1 MGVVYAGFI
10 VVIGGFHPEGK
21 GVAVAG
27 AAGLGA
33 NFPVGQQVVLT
44 VLFGPCGELHAV
56 HAAGIGYGAGDSVA
70 GGIHIRDLGVGNGGT
85 GLIRS
90 NRYLGGVLIRRVA
103 VRRFAVL
110 VGVLLVNGIE
120 RYIDFTGLIGR
131 DVQCKAVIG
140 AAVKCIVQTLIVV
153 LVGDDLMTLVVDIDV
168 HRHLCIGGVRVKSPA
183 LYINVILPAL
193 HHVHAQIGEVV
204 GATLYIGVGQII
216 LRVYDG
222 AAITNFK
229 MKMRAGSIASDTGF
243 CENRSLFY
251 MITNRN
257 FKTAGFEVT
266 VIGFDTVS
274 VIDHNV
280 VCVAAVTTGFCL
292 IGGAVGS
299 KGAAVVVSGAV
310 RTSTAPIKC
319 GNNSTR
325 FGSNNCGTNRSFE
338 IGTSMSTITVNTIC
352 DIGINGK
359 GVFSAIRKSHRRQRR
374 KYSEQHGER

>member
-10 VVIGGFHPEGK
+10 VVIGSFHPEGK

-33 NFPVGQQVVLT
+33 DFPAGQQVVLT

-56 HAAGIGYGAGDSVA
+56 HAAGIGHGAGDSVA

-140 AAVKCIVQTLIVV
+140 AAVKGIIQLLIVV

-204 GATLYIGVGQII
+204 AGDRTRKIDITEKSAVGFAFTGAVDVAKGNGCFTVAFGNSPVVFRNLNGTAV
-216 LRVYDG
+216 D
-222 AAITNFK
+222 
-229 MKMRAGSIASDTGF
+229 
-243 CENRSLFY
+243 LFY
-251 MITNRN
+251 NSN
-257 FKTAGFEVT
+257 VAGVIAVT
-266 VIGFDTVS
+266 VVPAGNSAYARFR
-274 VIDHNV
+274 
-280 VCVAAVTTGFCL
+280 AVLKPG
-292 IGGAVGS
+292 
-299 KGAAVVVSGAV
+299 SGAV
-310 RTSTAPIKC
+310 VIPTTGIAADKLRL
-319 GNNSTR
+319 
-325 FGSNNCGTNRSFE
+325 
-338 IGTSMSTITVNTIC
+338 IT
-352 DIGINGK
+352 
-359 GVFSAIRKSHRRQRR
+359 
-374 KYSEQHGER
+374 

>member
-1 MGVVYAGFI
+1 MGVIYTGFI

-27 AAGLGA
+27 AAGLGID
-33 NFPVGQQVVLT
+33 FPVGQQVVLT

-56 HAAGIGYGAGDSVA
+56 HAAGIGHGAGDSVA

-90 NRYLGGVLIRRVA
+90 DSYLGGIRV
-103 VRRFAVL
+103 VIRFAVL
-110 VGVLLVNGIE
+110 VGILLVNGID
-120 RYIDFTGLIGR
+120 RYINFTGLFGH
-131 DVQCKAVIG
+131 DVLIKAVIG
-140 AAVKCIVQTLIVV
+140 ATVIYVVQLLTVV
-153 LVGDDLMTLVVDIDV
+153 LVGNDLVTLVVDIDV
-168 HRHLCIGGVRVKSPA
+168 HCYLCTGSVRVKSPA

-193 HHVHAQIGEVV
+193 HHVYAQNGEVV
-204 GATLYIGVGQII
+204 GAAFYIGVGQII

-229 MKMRAGSIASDTGF
+229 MKMRAGSIASDAGF
-243 CENRSLFY
+243 GENRSLFY
-251 MITNRN
+251 MVANRN

-266 VIGFDTVS
+266 VIGFNTVS
-274 VIDHNV
+274 VIDHNI

-292 IGGAVGS
+292 ISGAVGS

-338 IGTSMSTITVNTIC
+338 IGTSMSAIAVNTIC

-359 GVFSAIRKSHRRQRR
+359 GVFSAIRKSQRRQR
-374 KYSEQHGER
+374 

>member
-1 MGVVYAGFI
+1 MGVIYTGFI

-56 HAAGIGYGAGDSVA
+56 HAAGIGHGAGDSVA

-140 AAVKCIVQTLIVV
+140 AAVKGIVQTLIVV

-193 HHVHAQIGEVV
+193 QNIHAQIGEVV
-204 GATLYIGVGQII
+204 GAAGDGDTAMIAPATELI
-216 LRVYDG
+216 LPV
-222 AAITNFK
+222 
-229 MKMRAGSIASDTGF
+229 
-243 CENRSLFY
+243 
-251 MITNRN
+251 
-257 FKTAGFEVT
+257 TAF
-266 VIGFDTVS
+266 
-274 VIDHNV
+274 
-280 VCVAAVTTGFCL
+280 
-292 IGGAVGS
+292 
-299 KGAAVVVSGAV
+299 
-310 RTSTAPIKC
+310 
-319 GNNSTR
+319 
-325 FGSNNCGTNRSFE
+325 
-338 IGTSMSTITVNTIC
+338 
-352 DIGINGK
+352 
-359 GVFSAIRKSHRRQRR
+359 
-374 KYSEQHGER
+374 